1 MKVKCSICGKE
12 MELEYAGH
20 GMYQMSKDMQE
31 HQKKHTEKV
40 SWELVDVEC
49 TDITTELHERL
60 AEARSDTERQALIE
74 EIRRHEEGQRVKEQ
88 YNLDGSYINV
98 WNCTASLILE
108 VGGLEIDDEE
118 LRLLLTEPEQ
128 EKLDELIHEAVDQ
141 QGAINWSGQYY
152 ITERL
157 AKFIQRKL
165 NLKRNQTALR
175 VMINQHK
182 KHEHEIE
189 ELNDKIKRLHDERTE
204 ARNILYR
211 ICGKILRQN
220 VEFDLERFRTE
231 VLKVVQKLFDH
242 EEDLSHISH
251 SKLMQEK
258 QIDIGD
264 IVEDKEGH
272 RGRVISYGERTCSF
286 QNAVGTIYKK
296 VPITDVRV
304 LTQDYKLCD

>member
-40 SWELVDVEC
+40 SWELVDAEPM
-49 TDITTELHERL
+49 DITTELHERL

-74 EIRRHEEGQRVKEQ
+74 EIQRHEEGQRVKEQ
-88 YNLDGSYINV
+88 YNLDGSCINV

-108 VGGLEIDDEE
+108 IGGLEIDDEE

-165 NLKRNQTALR
+165 NLKRNQTALK
-175 VMINQHK
+175 VMINLHK
-182 KHEHEIE
+182 RHEHEIE
-189 ELNDKIKRLHDERTE
+189 ELNDKIKKLNDERTQ

-211 ICGKILRQN
+211 ICEKVLRQN
-220 VEFDLERFRTE
+220 VELDLKKFRVE
-231 VLKVVQKLFDH
+231 VLKVAQKLFDH
-242 EEDLSHISH
+242 EDFKA
-251 SKLMQEK
+251 SKIMQEK